1 MAKEDEQ
8 AAEIVSGF
16 TKEQFMQS
24 RQWQGIDKD
33 VLSVVLEDDKTYTI
47 AEAKKLINQFNTGKV
62 L

>member
-1 MAKEDEQ
+1 MAKDEQ
-8 AAEIVSGF
+8 AVEIVSGF
-16 TKEQFMQS
+16 TKAQFMES